1 MNKTTM
7 YFESFALYG
16 SHLHFNPG
24 EAKEHNPANNYGVTA
39 FHHAA
44 DISYYKENGGEA
56 FRAHYGDDAVTDWY
70 DTMSSAL
77 TEVPNDAAVNRWEKA
92 EIHRPWLFPMTF
104 PVTNYVV
111 QGEKGL
117 HTRLNLH
124 PEVDGISTRGK
135 LCFPHRDC
143 ADRICSGPIVITG
156 VFDKGNYAFFTGHMV
171 QYEWPSENEL
181 LDYIEKD
188 GFMSRYRLTY
198 VETEHFGKIIV
209 LSEHVG
215 LINRY
220 IPCHR
225 ALGVQNGDIVSISDT
240 AVLTDPGND
249 IRSVDVA
256 DLLCREYMGCD
267 FSNLTNQFIQIP
279 DQWTRR
285 LRTRKYDR
293 YISDLIDDAVDSG
306 IVSPMILEETV
317 FFYEFSSYGLLATI
331 HGFSKEEIEEI
342 IKTVNQTNMAAQEQ
356 IKSLAKRGK
365 IRITV
370 K

>member
-1 MNKTTM
+1 M
-7 YFESFALYG
+7 YQTIMYAEHSG
-16 SHLHFNPG
+16 MDGWHLHFNPG
-24 EAKEHNPANNYGVTA
+24 EAKEHNLQSQYHSAV
-39 FHHAA
+39 FHHARKL
-44 DISYYKENGGEA
+44 DVLKKEGGTA
-56 FRAHYGDDAVTDWY
+56 FRAYYNDTVTDWY
-70 DTMSSAL
+70 DIRSDAL
-77 TEVPNDAAVNRWEKA
+77 NAVPVDAAVSTWEEA
-92 EIHRPWLFPMTF
+92 RVHAQWLFPLRF
-104 PVTNYVV
+104 PVTSHAE
-111 QGEKGL
+111 QGEKGPFV
-117 HTRLNLH
+117 RLNLH
-124 PEVDGISTRGK
+124 PEADGMTRGK

-143 ADRICSGPIVITG
+143 ADKIRSGPIVITG

-171 QYEWPSENEL
+171 QYEWPDNDKL

-188 GFMSRYRLTY
+188 GFISRYRLTY

-249 IRSVDVA
+249 IRSIDVA

-267 FSNLTNQFIQIP
+267 FGNLTNQFIQIP

-293 YISDLIDDAVDSG
+293 YISDLMDDAVDSG

-331 HGFSKEEIEEI
+331 HGFSKEEMDEI
-342 IKTVNQTNMAAQEQ
+342 VKTVNQTNMAAQEQ